1 MGDEDC
7 DGLTIMEDKGSD
19 ALTIML
25 TLLIIIGTYIYSLIQ
40 EINTNGNI

>member
-1 MGDEDC
+1 MGDENC
-7 DGLTIMEDKGSD
+7 NEFTIMEEKGSD